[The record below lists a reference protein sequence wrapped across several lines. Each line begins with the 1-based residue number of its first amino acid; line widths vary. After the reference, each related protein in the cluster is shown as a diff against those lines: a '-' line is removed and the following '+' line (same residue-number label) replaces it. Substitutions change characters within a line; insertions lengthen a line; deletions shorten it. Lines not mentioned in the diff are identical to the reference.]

1 MPRRRAKSVV
11 FRTPLE
17 KRKLKSA
24 RNNSRNDASNYEATS
39 SSFTGFIT
47 STPRKTPRKAKALNR
62 SSSHQKEGK
71 ESPLF
76 EKSIRLTS
84 FVESASG
91 NKTHRKVGRPPG
103 KKSSYVKVD
112 TTISQQLSQAT

>member
-39 SSFTGFIT
+39 STFTGFMT
-47 STPRKTPRKAKALNR
+47 STPREAKAHNR

-71 ESPLF
+71 KSPLF

-103 KKSSYVKVD
+103 KKSSCVKVD
-112 TTISQQLSQAT
+112 TTISQKLSQAI